1 MRLIAES
8 RERLDKFLTRQ
19 LPGHTRSRL
28 QRLIDEGGVLVQG
41 QKAEKTGM
49 ELREGWT
56 VDLEEPEETP
66 PHDLAPADIPL
77 DVRYEDDSM
86 LVVNKPRG
94 LATHPASS
102 LKEPTL
108 VNALL
113 WRSHELSQGSA
124 PYRPGI
130 VHRLDKETTGLI
142 MVAKTDAAH
151 AKLARQIE
159 EKTAE
164 RIYVVAVS
172 GEALEDQ
179 FTIDASIGR
188 HPNVPILMA
197 VKKSGKPARTHVR
210 LLHQIG
216 DEALLAC
223 RLDTG
228 RTHQIRVHLAACH
241 LPVIGDSLYAPEKIS
256 EGPMQLHAA
265 LLSFDHP
272 VSGERITVYAE
283 PPEDFIHHEMVV
295 REEVEDWP

>member
-8 RERLDKFLTRQ
+8 RERLDKFLARQ

-28 QRLIDEGGVLVQG
+28 QRLIDAGGVLVQG
-41 QKAEKTGM
+41 EVAEKTGM

-56 VDLEEPEETP
+56 VDFDEPEETP

-77 DVRYEDDSM
+77 DVRFEDESL

-94 LATHPASS
+94 LATHPAVS
-102 LKEPTL
+102 LREPTL

-113 WRSHELSQGSA
+113 WRSHSLSQGSA

-142 MVAKTDAAH
+142 MIAKTDAAH
-151 AKLARQIE
+151 AKLSRQIE
-159 EKTAE
+159 EKSAQ
-164 RIYVVAVS
+164 RVYVVVVQ
-172 GEALEDQ
+172 GEALEDA
-179 FTIDASIGR
+179 FTIDAAIGR
-188 HPNVPILMA
+188 HPTNPTLMA
-197 VKKSGKPARTHVR
+197 VKKSGKPAKTHVR
-210 LLHQIG
+210 VLAQVGG
-216 DEALLAC
+216 DSVLAC
-223 RLDTG
+223 KLETG

-241 LPVIGDSLYAPEKIS
+241 LPVVGDSLYSPDGVS

-272 VSGERITVYAE
+272 ASGERTTLYAE
-283 PPEDFIHHEMVV
+283 PPQDFQY
-295 REEVEDWP
+295 RDEVTRGAVEAWE